1 MKRIKNQHIIISDSQ
16 FLVVEALKSL
26 IEADE
31 RYTLAGVAWNQSEL
45 HSLLKDFRNALLITD
60 LANID
65 FQGIDDLKIIKQRYP
80 QLSVLVLTNS
90 LTNIEFAALTNLGIR
105 NIIYK
110 TAPKEVVITAF
121 DSAIKGENFYSDE
134 VSVLPV
140 CLQRNKPN
148 TEIQQQLTVS
158 EFEIVKL
165 IAGGLTTRKIAIKK
179 NISYH
184 TVNTHRRNIF
194 RKIEVSNAN
203 ELILHAIKSGW
214 IENVEYFI

>member
-1 MKRIKNQHIIISDSQ
+1 M
-16 FLVVEALKSL
+16 
-26 IEADE
+26 
-31 RYTLAGVAWNQSEL
+31 
-45 HSLLKDFRNALLITD
+45 
-60 LANID
+60 
-65 FQGIDDLKIIKQRYP
+65 DDLRIIRQRYP

-90 LTNIEFAALTNLGIR
+90 LTNIEFTALTNLGIR

-110 TAPKEVVITAF
+110 TAAKEVVINAF
-121 DSAIKGENFYSDE
+121 ESAIKGENFYSDE

>member
-1 MKRIKNQHIIISDSQ
+1 MITKNSNPIIIADSQ

-31 RYTLAGVAWNQSEL
+31 RFTLAGVAWNQSDL
-45 HSLLKDFRNALLITD
+45 HLLLKDFRNALLITD
-60 LANID
+60 FANID
-65 FQGIDDLKIIKQRYP
+65 FQGIDELRIIKQRYP

-90 LTNIEFAALTNLGIR
+90 LTNIEFTALNNLGIR

-110 TAPKEVVITAF
+110 TADREIVIDAF
-121 DSAIKGENFYSDE
+121 NSALNGENFYSAE
-134 VSVLPV
+134 ISELPAY
-140 CLQRNKPN
+140 LHRNKSNIELQP
-148 TEIQQQLTVS
+148 LTTT
-158 EFEIVKL
+158 EFEIVRL
-165 IAGGLTTRKIAIKK
+165 IACGLTTRRIAIEK